1 MSVRAKLTV
10 TAITE
15 HNNNGHGKT
24 VELNCVYDPEIPEDR
39 RFCEATP
46 SGSIKLYVT
55 NPAAL
60 DQFKINKSFYVDF
73 TPAE

>member
-10 TAITE
+10 TAVTE
-15 HNNNGHGKT
+15 HDNKGHGKT
-24 VELNCVYDPEIPEDR
+24 IELMCVYDPTIPEDY

-46 SGSIKLYVT
+46 NGQVKLYIT

-60 DQFKINKSFYVDF
+60 DQFKIGKAFYLDF